1 MNQRIYLAS
10 ASPRRREIL
19 GNLGYEV
26 VVKVAEI
33 DETPRVYEGAHDY
46 VLRMAVSKNQA
57 AVARFQAADAP
68 VLSADTTVALH
79 DTILGKPESPK
90 HAKMMLQALSGS
102 VHQVL
107 TAVCVSFEA
116 RQFSVVQASDVHF
129 RVLSDAE
136 IDRYI
141 ASGEPMDKAGA
152 YGIQGLA
159 GLFVSHLSGS
169 FTGVMG
175 LPVFETVQLL
185 QQCGWDT
192 PPFVHI

>member
-33 DETPRVYEGAHDY
+33 DETPRVHEGAHDY
-46 VLRMAVSKNQA
+46 VLRMAVSKNQT

-90 HAKMMLQALSGS
+90 HTKMMLQALSGS
-102 VHQVL
+102 LHQVL
-107 TAVCVSFEA
+107 TVVYVSFGV

-129 RVLSDAE
+129 RMLSDAK
-136 IDRYI
+136 INRYI
-141 ASGEPMDKAGA
+141 ASGEPMDKVGA
-152 YGIQGLA
+152 YGI
-159 GLFVSHLSGS
+159 
-169 FTGVMG
+169 
-175 LPVFETVQLL
+175 
-185 QQCGWDT
+185 
-192 PPFVHI
+192 